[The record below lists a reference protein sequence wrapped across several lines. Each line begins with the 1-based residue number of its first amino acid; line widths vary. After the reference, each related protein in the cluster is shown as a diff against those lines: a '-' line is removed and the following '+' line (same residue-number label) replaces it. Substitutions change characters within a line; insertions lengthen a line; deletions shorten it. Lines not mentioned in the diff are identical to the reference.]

1 MRDRFIRTLVVFLLA
16 LSTAKAQTFP
26 DEPLKV
32 FRSYGEGLQKP
43 DSVFIL
49 DLSKQKRKF
58 IPEEVRQFKNL
69 RYLRLNKN
77 DIREVPSWIGD
88 LQELRRLDL
97 SNNRLKSIPPEIGA
111 LKKLVYLGLNRNLIE
126 SLPAEIGN
134 LTALEELELWDN
146 EIDRIPD
153 EVKHLHQLKVFDLRG
168 ILFSAEEQKRVS
180 ALLPEAEV
188 LFSPPCNC
196 KN

>member
-1 MRDRFIRTLVVFLLA
+1 MSTRQVLALVVFLLA
-16 LSTAKAQTFP
+16 CSDAHAQAVP
-26 DEPLKV
+26 PEPVKV
-32 FRSYGEGLQKP
+32 FRSYGEGMQKP

-58 IPEEVRQFKNL
+58 IPEEVRQFRNL
-69 RYLRLNKN
+69 RYLRLSKN
-77 DIREVPSWIGD
+77 DIREVPSWIGE

-97 SNNRLKSIPPEIGA
+97 SNNRLSGLPPEIGS
-111 LKKLVYLGLNRNLIE
+111 LRQLVYLGLNRNLIE
-126 SLPAEIGN
+126 SLPPEIGN
-134 LTALEELELWDN
+134 LAALEELELWDN
-146 EIDRIPD
+146 ELDNVPD

-168 ILFSAEEQKRVS
+168 ILFSADAQKRVRS
-180 ALLPEAEV
+180 LLPEADV

>member
-1 MRDRFIRTLVVFLLA
+1 MRTIFVFFLA
-16 LSTAKAQTFP
+16 VFSLASLFGYSQTIP
-26 DEPLKV
+26 AEPVKV
-32 FRSYGEGLQKP
+32 YRSFGEGLQKP

-69 RYLRLNKN
+69 RYLRLSKN
-77 DIREVPSWIGD
+77 DLKELPPWIGD

-97 SNNRLKSIPPEIGA
+97 SNNRLRSLPPEIGS
-111 LKKLVYLGLNRNLIE
+111 LKHLTYLGLNRNLIE
-126 SLPAEIGN
+126 NLPPEIGN
-134 LTALEELELWDN
+134 LVALEELELWDN
-146 EIDRIPD
+146 ELERVPD

-168 ILFSAEEQKRVS
+168 ILFSAEEQRRVQS
-180 ALLPEAEV
+180 LLPDTDV